1 MRIRNPAN
9 NICKPCRLLFY
20 CSRLAK
26 RILYHYGGFYK
37 NGADKSIWLI
47 DSGTAP
53 GQAETFDYSSKMA
66 ASKEAAAAAAAK
78 VLHLF
83 DLWKV
88 LESTRQRGLGG

>member
-1 MRIRNPAN
+1 MMV
-9 NICKPCRLLFY
+9 L
-20 CSRLAK
+20 
-26 RILYHYGGFYK
+26 YK

-78 VLHLF
+78 VPVPPDPHVSVF
-83 DLWKV
+83 RIDLAV
-88 LESTRQRGLGG
+88 LGPDPYWEGGSRSRSLKIDQN